1 MDDDVAQMFRAV
13 NERIKRLETSL
24 KDEKDAREGLE
35 GSFKT
40 TDGQVDAI
48 VRALGAWMRGSISSK
63 IDDIDKAA
71 DDIKKRVDALEKKVK
86 K

>member
-13 NERIKRLETSL
+13 NERIKKLETAI

-35 GSFKT
+35 GSFKF
-40 TDGQVDAI
+40 TDSQVDA
-48 VRALGAWMRGSISSK
+48 VVKALGAWTRGSLSNK
-63 IDDIDKAA
+63 IDDIDKTA
-71 DDIKKRVDALEKKVK
+71 DDLKKRVDALEKKMK